1 MSSFGGPNIVTDG
14 LILHLDTINNKSN
27 TTLGGIVL
35 KNLVD
40 KQVSASVWNGSTS
53 IDRVNLDGINDYIEV
68 INSITSTTLSPPI
81 VTFNIWFKPSSAAIS
96 GTVTSLIS
104 RGNYNTAGGFFIHM
118 YNNTIGDNTPSV
130 QANCSFSTTNS
141 YSYDNTNAYV
151 LRGFDVW
158 NNVTVIYDSQI
169 SIYVNGEHKQTLNRQ
184 YPTVIYG
191 NNIINTGGDTNLILC
206 AGLGYAP
213 LISNGYWEPYKG
225 SFSNI
230 QMYNRR
236 LTSQEVVQNY
246 NATRSRFGL

>member
-1 MSSFGGPNIVTDG
+1 MYTGPQIVTSG
-14 LILHLDTINNKSN
+14 LVLHLDAINSKSN
-27 TTLGGIVL
+27 ITLGGITL

-53 IDRVNLDGINDYIEV
+53 TDRVDLDGINDYIEI
-68 INSITSTTLSPPI
+68 INSITSTILSPSI
-81 VTFNIWFKPSSAAIS
+81 VTFNIWFKPSSNITS
-96 GTVTSLIS
+96 NTVTSLIS

-118 YNNTIGDNTPSV
+118 YNNIIGNNAPSV

-141 YSYDNTNAYV
+141 YSYNNTNAY
-151 LRGFDVW
+151 LLNGFNKW
-158 NNVTVIYDSQI
+158 NNVTVVYDSQI
-169 SIYVNGEHKQTLNRQ
+169 SLYINGEHKQTVNRQ
-184 YPTVIYG
+184 FPTIIYG
-191 NNIINTGGDTNLILC
+191 NNTINTGGDTNLILC

-236 LTSQEVVQNY
+236 LTSQEVLQNF
-246 NATRSRFGL
+246 NATRSRFGI